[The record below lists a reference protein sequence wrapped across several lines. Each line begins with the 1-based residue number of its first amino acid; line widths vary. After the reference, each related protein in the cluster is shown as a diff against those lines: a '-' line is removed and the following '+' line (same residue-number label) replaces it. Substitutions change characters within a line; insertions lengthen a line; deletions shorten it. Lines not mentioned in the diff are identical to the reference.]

1 MSVVRVEVKLSLLT
15 AVRAAWNM
23 NSSTPEGG
31 RVPIP
36 LEVRTSRV
44 NWSVTV
50 MSGGTA
56 IHRRLLLPTT
66 VQVKTTESFGQAAP
80 SPELDVN

>member
-1 MSVVRVEVKLSLLT
+1 MSVVRVEVRLSLLT

-23 NSSTPEGG
+23 NPSTPEGG

-36 LEVRTSRV
+36 LEVRTPRV

-50 MSGGTA
+50 TSGGTTV
-56 IHRRLLLPTT
+56 HRRVLLPTI
-66 VQVKTTESFGQAAP
+66 VQVKMTGSLGQAAP